1 MLKRYHTQPRNTS
14 PLCRLLLSLAIPR
27 TMNRDNRH
35 GAGIRA
41 SIFWK
46 CSVSAMPERPAQWA
60 SAKITVAP
68 DNSITKGNHR
78 MPTVDDLLCSA
89 TESQLRN
96 VLAMLNLSESE
107 LN

>member
-1 MLKRYHTQPRNTS
+1 
-14 PLCRLLLSLAIPR
+14 
-27 TMNRDNRH
+27 
-35 GAGIRA
+35 
-41 SIFWK
+41 
-46 CSVSAMPERPAQWA
+46 MPERPAQWA

-107 LN
+107 LNALFEHERVLAAKEDGDTIL